1 MELNQIN
8 KIEEV
13 LKGLEKLPTLPGIAM
28 KILELVRSEETNLK
42 EQVYLNS
49 NH

>member
-1 MELNQIN
+1 MNQIS

-28 KILELVRSEETNLK
+28 KILELVRSEATDLK